1 MQSVRV
7 RQLLRVASALLVVG
21 LLALLIHKVDWTQ
34 VGLALEHAKLGYIA
48 LAVILNFVNLACKTA
63 RWRTLL
69 LPIRPVRFSRLFHYL
84 IMSYAA
90 SALVPA
96 RAGEALRVFLLRKRD
111 GVPAVDSVGVIVV
124 EKLFELIGLLLV
136 VSPIPLLLMV
146 PRWVARSTIGLT
158 AGGLLG
164 VALIMLIGA
173 RQAPEGVALR
183 WQGLRRGAAFLRNP
197 QRVAESIGWSVAAY
211 LIDAL
216 EIWFVLRALSIDVP
230 WATPALV
237 LLGANLAIIIPSTPG
252 QFGALEAG
260 VVAVLAIV
268 HVPTAP
274 ALAFALVYHVSQLL
288 PIVLVGLSGVRMM
301 GEVRGVPSPPEP
313 AEVAAS

>member
-21 LLALLIHKVDWTQ
+21 LLALLVRKVDWTQ

-48 LAVILNFVNLACKTA
+48 AAVVLNFVNLACKTA

-69 LPIRPVRFSRLFHYL
+69 LSIRPVRFMRLFHYL

-111 GVPAVDSVGVIVV
+111 GVAAVDSVGVIVV

-136 VSPIPLLLMV
+136 VLPMPLVLAV
-146 PRWVARSTIGLT
+146 PHWIARSTLWLT
-158 AGGLLG
+158 VGGL
-164 VALIMLIGA
+164 VAVAIMIFMA
-173 RQAPEGVALR
+173 MQEAPEGASLR
-183 WQGLRRGAAFLRNP
+183 WQGLRRGVAFLRNP
-197 QRVAESIGWSVAAY
+197 ARVAQAIGWSVAAY

-216 EIWFVLRALSIDVP
+216 EIWLVLRALSIDVP

-268 HVPTAP
+268 HVPTAQ

-301 GEVRGVPSPPEP
+301 GEVRRVVAPQEP
-313 AEVAAS
+313 AEVAS